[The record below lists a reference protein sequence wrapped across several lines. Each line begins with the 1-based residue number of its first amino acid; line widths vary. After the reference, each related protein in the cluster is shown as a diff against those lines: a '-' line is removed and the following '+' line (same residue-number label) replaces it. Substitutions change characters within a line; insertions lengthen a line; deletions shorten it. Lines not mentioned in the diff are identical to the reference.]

1 MVVPVKKISLC
12 DRLIEAIKDEGVASI
27 DYGKLAEE
35 LADRPECE
43 LKSLRILF
51 EKISQDEKSH
61 KFALDK
67 VARLVCDADAI
78 SRLRG

>member
-43 LKSLRILF
+43 LKSLKILF
-51 EKISQDEKSH
+51 EKISQDEQSH
-61 KFALDK
+61 KAALDK
-67 VARLVCDADAI
+67 VARLVCPAEAI
-78 SRLRG
+78 IRLRG

>member
-1 MVVPVKKISLC
+1 MLVPVKKQTLC

-67 VARLVCDADAI
+67 VARLVCDADTL